1 MPNQASNFGK
11 AVISLKDTEYNIQSL
26 FNVEIIPCEDEDD
39 IVEKTYITAPKVTSG
54 RSHNVVLK
62 ADGTVWNWGRKSVDV
77 TLTNTRTYD
86 KTQYFTM
93 SLNLG
98 VVGSSSGD
106 YVNYPIQVIR
116 SDGKYLTDVVDV
128 AASGYASFAVDA
140 QGRVWVWGNHFAGQ
154 SGVDYTTAF
163 NRLCSARQLALP
175 AGQKAIRVVAALN
188 AVYVLTESG
197 LVYSQALGSAST
209 SGLTSHDSKMTGAA
223 GLNSQYSRNGY
234 LNHIVD
240 LDANTVGGGV
250 SYLRRDGAIFH
261 DNNILGKDAGIASED
276 NFRRN
281 VVGLARGNGY
291 TLLLRDDNSI
301 SAYGTGSNGALLSA
315 TASAINAPVI
325 VNGADVVSGTAVSFT
340 GGDNLYIFNLFA
352 DGDTSAVTGKQ
363 TGGNTMENVLYV
375 WGNTS
380 NLGAVNSATSVS
392 VPTAVY
398 TGYNSE
404 DYLVNADQR
413 LVKVADMA
421 MGGSQAIYMTYDGKV
436 WVSGDNSYGQ
446 RGDQYP
452 YGQYRSKDRPVRS
465 GDEDMDILVMTILG
479 DETRFLTLEE
489 GAAQVLA
496 LVDAGQ
502 RLKDAAREV
511 AEHTGLSKNDLYA
524 AALEARK

>member
-276 NFRRN
+276 NFRRDRKS
-281 VVGLARGNGY
+281 VV
-291 TLLLRDDNSI
+291 
-301 SAYGTGSNGALLSA
+301 
-315 TASAINAPVI
+315 
-325 VNGADVVSGTAVSFT
+325 
-340 GGDNLYIFNLFA
+340 
-352 DGDTSAVTGKQ
+352 
-363 TGGNTMENVLYV
+363 
-375 WGNTS
+375 
-380 NLGAVNSATSVS
+380 
-392 VPTAVY
+392 
-398 TGYNSE
+398 
-404 DYLVNADQR
+404 
-413 LVKVADMA
+413 
-421 MGGSQAIYMTYDGKV
+421 
-436 WVSGDNSYGQ
+436 
-446 RGDQYP
+446 
-452 YGQYRSKDRPVRS
+452 
-465 GDEDMDILVMTILG
+465 
-479 DETRFLTLEE
+479 
-489 GAAQVLA
+489 
-496 LVDAGQ
+496 
-502 RLKDAAREV
+502 
-511 AEHTGLSKNDLYA
+511 
-524 AALEARK
+524 